1 MKINFAGVPLKNPIV
16 IASGPLTA
24 SLDLL
29 KRAEDS
35 GAAGASLKL
44 TFERVPFPGKLRSH
58 SLPGKGLTFGID
70 RRLNR
75 EEGLELMRKGKEQTS
90 LVLMANLTHPSSDT
104 EKWVSLARDFQQA
117 GADLIEANLTCPHIG
132 LPAESLG
139 AKVCEELRSG
149 AQIGQIPELCRLI
162 TRELKRA
169 LRIPL
174 VPKPYSN
181 HPRFL
186 ETARAIEEGGA
197 SAISISSSMPNCLPP
212 PDIHRGGRPK
222 IPLLEKTS
230 MGIVTGNPFS
240 KHAGFG
246 KIAQVRKNTRLQVLS
261 SGGIS
266 TWEDVVETI
275 MWGASAVGIC
285 THLMWYGFEEV
296 PKILRG
302 LERYLEEQ
310 GLESFDSLRGI
321 SLPFLTTPDNLSI
334 LPGAARVDGER
345 CNGCGVCLK
354 PGHCVA
360 ISLEEKKAAVK
371 PALCIGCSVCVNLC
385 PRKAIRMEALE
396 PGHEEVS

>member
-1 MKINFAGVPLKNPIV
+1 MKVTFAGITLKNPIL

-29 KRAEDS
+29 KQAEDN

-70 RRLNR
+70 RRLDLD
-75 EEGLELMRKGKEQTS
+75 EGLELMRKGKEQTS
-90 LVLMANLTHPSSDT
+90 LILMANLTSPSSET
-104 EKWVSLARDFQQA
+104 EKWVSLARDFEQA

-132 LPAESLG
+132 LPAETLG

-162 TRELKRA
+162 TRELKAA

-186 ETARAIEEGGA
+186 DTARAIEEGGA
-197 SAISISSSMPNCLPP
+197 DAISISSSMPNCLPP
-212 PDIHRGGRPK
+212 PDIYGGGRPK

-230 MGIVTGNPFS
+230 MGIVTGNPLS

-246 KIAQVRKNTRLQVLS
+246 KIAQVRKNTRLQVIS

-285 THLMWYGFEEV
+285 THLMWYGFEEI
-296 PKILRG
+296 PKILKG

-310 GLESFDSLRGI
+310 RLFSFDAIRGL
-321 SLPFLTTPDNLSI
+321 SLPFLTTPDS
-334 LPGAARVDGER
+334 LPMQPGSARVDAEC
-345 CNGCGVCLK
+345 CNGCGSCLR
-354 PGHCVA
+354 PGHCTA
-360 ISLEEKKAAVK
+360 ISLEEEKARVS
-371 PALCIGCSVCVNLC
+371 PALCIGCSICVNLC
-385 PRKAIRMEALE
+385 PREAIHMEAF
-396 PGHEEVS
+396 